1 MVEVWRE
8 WSVGIGNGPAVKDL
22 NDTYG
27 SGWRAGWPPKER
39 QYYSMRLII
48 IDRIYYLAIHEA
60 QGLEPRYDEAAER
73 LDRERGDKSLN
84 ALAKQIKAAM
94 RRRDEV
100 KRVAGG
106 GFS

>member
-1 MVEVWRE
+1 MRTSGPRAEATVDLPRAHRYFLDRSLETVVEVWRE
-8 WSVGIGNGPAVKDL
+8 WSFGIGNGPAVKDL

-60 QGLEPRYDEAAER
+60 QGLEPR
-73 LDRERGDKSLN
+73 
-84 ALAKQIKAAM
+84 
-94 RRRDEV
+94 
-100 KRVAGG
+100 
-106 GFS
+106 